1 MTKFYNKLSK
11 TFFFILFFFLLT
23 PSKQLFAETIIGA
36 KLEKF
41 IIENTISYVE
51 QNGYYIKIKF
61 DDNPKLYTF
70 EVYRSQRS
78 EQKVATHRDS
88 WNFVNSKTAVY
99 LGESKA
105 PNDDLILSNVTFQID
120 DKFINFT
127 KESIKWQAQY
137 SFVNREIEWQKQAEI
152 RRQEEI
158 KKEQDRIKA
167 EQLKK
172 EAEAKA
178 AIVKKQAEERA
189 ATAKK
194 EAEERYARLEKEA
207 QEKDR
212 REAIINGI
220 KLVALF
226 TFIASVFFYLYKF
239 QKDKIM
245 QLYSKLKTKKK
256 SSLQKNLVKQKS
268 PRNSNEDNFD
278 FKAAFEK
285 AKLDNAEKGL
295 DWKTTEGK
303 ITYSVAAI
311 ISIGIIY
318 YLFFGYSGGTKGR
331 LIIERPYGQGAFGP
345 TNIECVYEMWDNKG
359 KVTQYLPYGSIGGCP
374 KYLE

>member
-1 MTKFYNKLSK
+1 MNKYFRWLNFIINYQKFYFL
-11 TFFFILFFFLLT
+11 FFFFFFLLA
-23 PSKQLFAETIIGA
+23 PSKQLFAETKIGE

-41 IIENTISYVE
+41 IIENTISYVSP
-51 QNGYYIKIKF
+51 NGHYIKIKF

-70 EVYRSQRS
+70 EIYYSQRS
-78 EQKVATHRDS
+78 EQKIATHRDS
-88 WNFVNSKTAVY
+88 WNFVNSKTAIY
-99 LGESKA
+99 LNESKT
-105 PNDDLILSNVTFQID
+105 PNDSSIYSNVTFQID

-127 KESIKWQAQY
+127 KESIRWQAQY
-137 SFVNREIEWQKQAEI
+137 SFVNREIEWQKQVEI

-194 EAEERYARLEKEA
+194 EAEERYARLEKEE
-207 QEKDR
+207 QESAR

-226 TFIASVFFYLYKF
+226 TFIAAVFFYLYKF

-256 SSLQKNLVKQKS
+256 SSMQKNLNK
-268 PRNSNEDNFD
+268 DNFD
-278 FKAAFEK
+278 FKAADEK
-285 AKLDNAEKGL
+285 ARLDAGGH
-295 DWKTTEGK
+295 TTEGK
-303 ITYSVAAI
+303 IVWSVAII
-311 ISIGIIY
+311 ISFGFFY
-318 YLFFGYSGGTKGR
+318 YILFGYSGGTKGK
-331 LIIERPYGQGAFGP
+331 LIIERPYGQTAFGP
-345 TNIECVYEMWDNKG
+345 TNIECVYEMWKSNER
-359 KVTQYLPYGSIGGCP
+359 VTQYLPYGFSGGCP

>member
-11 TFFFILFFFLLT
+11 IFFFIFFFLLA

-51 QNGYYIKIKF
+51 PNGHYIKIKF

-70 EVYRSQRS
+70 EVYYSQRS
-78 EQKVATHRDS
+78 EQKISTHRDS

-105 PNDDLILSNVTFQID
+105 PNNDLILSNVTFQID

-127 KESIKWQAQY
+127 KESIRWQAQY

-152 RRQEEI
+152 RKQEEI

-178 AIVKKQAEERA
+178 AVVKKQAEERA

-220 KLVALF
+220 KL
-226 TFIASVFFYLYKF
+226 IAILSVITGLSFYLYKF
-239 QKDKIM
+239 QKNKIK
-245 QLYSKLKTKKK
+245 QLFSMPIVRNVSIFLIIFLAILLYPKKK
-256 SSLQKNLVKQKS
+256 IDVYDLKN
-268 PRNSNEDNFD
+268 RFYYDDNFRIMAT
-278 FKAAFEK
+278 AAWQTCGQTAMGK
-285 AKLDNAEKGL
+285 SKMLD
-295 DWKTTEGK
+295 
-303 ITYSVAAI
+303 
-311 ISIGIIY
+311 
-318 YLFFGYSGGTKGR
+318 YSGETIVPCDSKY
-331 LIIERPYGQGAFGP
+331 LNCNIMGP
-345 TNIECVYEMWDNKG
+345 TVKLCFWG
-359 KVTQYLPYGSIGGCP
+359 QQ
-374 KYLE
+374 

>member
-11 TFFFILFFFLLT
+11 IFFFIFFFLLA

-51 QNGYYIKIKF
+51 PNGHYIKIKF

-70 EVYRSQRS
+70 EVYYSQRS
-78 EQKVATHRDS
+78 EQKIATHRDS

-105 PNDDLILSNVTFQID
+105 PNNDLILSNVTFQID

-127 KESIKWQAQY
+127 KESIRWQAQY

-152 RRQEEI
+152 RKQEEI

-220 KLVALF
+220 KL
-226 TFIASVFFYLYKF
+226 IAILSVITGLSFYLYKF
-239 QKDKIM
+239 QKKKIK
-245 QLYSKLKTKKK
+245 QLFSMPIVRNVSIFLIIFLVILLYPKKK
-256 SSLQKNLVKQKS
+256 IDVYDLKN
-268 PRNSNEDNFD
+268 RFYFDDNFRIMPVAVWLSCVGD
-278 FKAAFEK
+278 RAMGKSKMLDYSGEIIVSCDSKYFNCNIMGPTV
-285 AKLDNAEKGL
+285 KLC
-295 DWKTTEGK
+295 
-303 ITYSVAAI
+303 
-311 ISIGIIY
+311 
-318 YLFFGYSGGTKGR
+318 FFG
-331 LIIERPYGQGAFGP
+331 EQ
-345 TNIECVYEMWDNKG
+345 
-359 KVTQYLPYGSIGGCP
+359 
-374 KYLE
+374 

>member
-1 MTKFYNKLSK
+1 M
-11 TFFFILFFFLLT
+11 
-23 PSKQLFAETIIGA
+23 
-36 KLEKF
+36 
-41 IIENTISYVE
+41 
-51 QNGYYIKIKF
+51 
-61 DDNPKLYTF
+61 
-70 EVYRSQRS
+70 
-78 EQKVATHRDS
+78 ATHRDS

-99 LGESKA
+99 LGESKT
-105 PNDDLILSNVTFQID
+105 PNDGLILSNVTFQID

-127 KESIKWQAQY
+127 KESSRWQAQY
-137 SFVNREIEWQKQAEI
+137 SFVNRESEWQKQVEI

-194 EAEERYARLEKEA
+194 DAEEQQARLEKEA

-226 TFIASVFFYLYKF
+226 TFIAAIFFYLYKF

-256 SSLQKNLVKQKS
+256 TSLQKNLDNKKD
-268 PRNSNEDNFD
+268 PKHPNEVYF
-278 FKAAFEK
+278 
-285 AKLDNAEKGL
+285 

-303 ITYSVAAI
+303 IFLPSAVILLIWITYMV
-311 ISIGIIY
+311 
-318 YLFFGYSGGTKGR
+318 FFGYSGGTKAR

-345 TNIECVYEMWDNKG
+345 TNIECVYKMWDSEER
-359 KVTQYLPYGSIGGCP
+359 VVQYLPYGSIGGCP

>member
-11 TFFFILFFFLLT
+11 ILFFIFFFLLA

-41 IIENTISYVE
+41 IIENTISYVSP
-51 QNGYYIKIKF
+51 NGHYIKIKF

-70 EVYRSQRS
+70 EIYYSQRS
-78 EQKVATHRDS
+78 EHKIATHRDS

-99 LGESKA
+99 LGESKT
-105 PNDDLILSNVTFQID
+105 PNDSSIYSNVTFQID

-127 KESIKWQAQY
+127 KESIRWQAQY
-137 SFVNREIEWQKQAEI
+137 SFVNREIEWQKQVEI

-194 EAEERYARLEKEA
+194 EAEERYARLEKEE
-207 QEKDR
+207 QESAR

-220 KLVALF
+220 KL
-226 TFIASVFFYLYKF
+226 IAILSVITGLSFYLYKF
-239 QKDKIM
+239 QKNKIM

-256 SSLQKNLVKQKS
+256 SSLQLGN
-268 PRNSNEDNFD
+268 P
-278 FKAAFEK
+278 EK
-285 AKLDNAEKGL
+285 AL

-303 ITYSVAAI
+303 ITISVAAI

-318 YLFFGYSGGTKGR
+318 YISFGYSGGTKGK

-345 TNIECVYEMWDNKG
+345 TNIECVYEMWKSNER
-359 KVTQYLPYGSIGGCP
+359 VTQYLPYGFSGGCP